1 MRGALRKEQME
12 EIVLQATTREI
23 VGKQV
28 RALRREGKL
37 PAVIY
42 GHHLGALP
50 ISLDFHDANRALAGV
65 AGSQL
70 ITVVIDGTNK
80 QITLIREKQRDP
92 ITGRLLHVD
101 FLAVSMTEKLRAMVR
116 INLVG
121 EAPAVKNFDAIMVTG
136 QEEVE
141 VESLPGDLPESI
153 EVDLAVLKEIGDG
166 IHVRDL
172 PVLSGV
178 EILTDPNE
186 MIVLM
191 TAPSVAPVEEAE
203 EAEVSGE
210 PEVIERGKRE
220 EDF

>member
-1 MRGALRKEQME
+1 ME

-50 ISLDFHDANRALAGV
+50 ISLDFHDASRALSGV

-70 ITVVIDGTNK
+70 VAVVIDGTNK
-80 QITLIREKQRDP
+80 QPTLIREKQRDP

-121 EAPAVKNFDAIMVTG
+121 EAPAVKNYDAIMVTG

-191 TAPSVAPVEEAE
+191 TAPTIAPVEEVE
-203 EAEVSGE
+203 EAAASSE

>member
-1 MRGALRKEQME
+1 ME

-50 ISLDFHDANRALAGV
+50 ISLDFHDASRALAGV